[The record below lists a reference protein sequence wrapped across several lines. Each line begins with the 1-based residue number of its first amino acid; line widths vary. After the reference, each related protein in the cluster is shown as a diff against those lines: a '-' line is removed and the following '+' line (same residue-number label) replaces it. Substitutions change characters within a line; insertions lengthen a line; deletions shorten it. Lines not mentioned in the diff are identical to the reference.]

1 MGGGSWRAAEQ
12 GDADGDPPAGDWR
25 TQLQPEAR
33 QRIVNNMVPAAI
45 NPPSLNPAGGNQSN
59 VDPASLDSTAQ
70 TGNAGVVDWQEEIYL
85 EIQSMKELYFAELNE
100 LYQKLLLKFQQYE
113 SQNLLPHA
121 KQSEQI
127 EKMKSFKVMLERA
140 ISFLE
145 IPKSSIQPT
154 LKEKLP
160 LYQKQISTFLATN
173 RKPRNL
179 PSQSQFQPALKEK
192 SF

>member
-1 MGGGSWRAAEQ
+1 MW
-12 GDADGDPPAGDWR
+12 
-25 TQLQPEAR
+25 TQVYHKHKTAVAHELTE
-33 QRIVNNMVPAAI
+33 N
-45 NPPSLNPAGGNQSN
+45 
-59 VDPASLDSTAQ
+59 ASLDSTAQ